1 MKKSILGI
9 KALLFITLV
18 TGLLCLSSCKNQEDK
33 YVSKGRKAYKAYF
46 ERTLKD
52 PSSLVIYSETYE
64 HESIKV
70 EFTVDMGAKNS
81 FGAMVRETYVFEI
94 LDGKIYKVN
103 GEFYLQ

>member
-1 MKKSILGI
+1 MKRNIFCI
-9 KALLFITLV
+9 KTFLFTTLV
-18 TGLLCLSSCKNQEDK
+18 IVLVCMSSCEDK

-46 ERTLKD
+46 QKTLKD

-70 EFTVDMGAKNS
+70 DFTVDMGAKNS

-94 LDGKIYKVN
+94 LDGKIFKVN
-103 GEFYLQ
+103 GELYLQ